1 MYFQKYAE
9 LIVFIVLRSGV
20 PLSKYLGL
28 NHLANTSSMQRAA
41 SLVLG
46 NDGHSESKAP
56 HKRVQFPLP

>member
-20 PLSKYLGL
+20 PLSKYLCL

-41 SLVLG
+41 SLVL
-46 NDGHSESKAP
+46 AWQRRP
-56 HKRVQFPLP
+56 Q